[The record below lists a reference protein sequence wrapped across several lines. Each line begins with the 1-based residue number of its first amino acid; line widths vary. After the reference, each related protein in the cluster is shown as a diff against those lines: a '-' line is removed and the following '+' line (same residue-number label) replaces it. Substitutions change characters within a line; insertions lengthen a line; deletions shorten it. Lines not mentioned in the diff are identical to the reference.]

1 MKNLISLLVV
11 LMSVFGWSQQKWSL
25 KECVDHAVE
34 NNLTIDQSRIQMQ
47 LAENDMNYTQN
58 QWLPSV
64 SGYFDNSLSLGTHHP
79 AINKGYQQYSNSL
92 GVRSSIVLYN
102 GGLLGL
108 NNEKAELN
116 VESYKLQT
124 DKTID
129 DISLMV
135 VNYYLNV
142 MLNRELLQIT
152 EGNLEVSRQQLERSQ
167 KLFDAG
173 RIARADLVQAEAS
186 MAQEK
191 KNVADAKIEVDRAL
205 FNLSVLLQL
214 PDYRD
219 FDVETILLPNEMTIR
234 LYDLEQVVET
244 AYANQP
250 AVKKAAVD
258 LKMAEKDIEIAKTSL
273 KPTVTATYNLG
284 TSYADYFN
292 KGLMTDAWLSQW
304 YDNLTNVFGVGVS
317 IPIFEKHN
325 NKLNIEKAQISQ
337 SMAQNQMEQQKQII
351 RENVQAAYFDA
362 NSSFEA
368 YEAAKESV
376 RSNEIS
382 VDFAQRS
389 FDAGV
394 LNLYDLNI
402 ARNNLIAAK
411 AQLAQA
417 KYNYAFRMKVL
428 DFYAG
433 IPLTVGLE

>member
-1 MKNLISLLVV
+1 
-11 LMSVFGWSQQKWSL
+11 
-25 KECVDHAVE
+25 
-34 NNLTIDQSRIQMQ
+34 
-47 LAENDMNYTQN
+47 
-58 QWLPSV
+58 
-64 SGYFDNSLSLGTHHP
+64 
-79 AINKGYQQYSNSL
+79 
-92 GVRSSIVLYN
+92 
-102 GGLLGL
+102 
-108 NNEKAELN
+108 
-116 VESYKLQT
+116 
-124 DKTID
+124 
-129 DISLMV
+129 
-135 VNYYLNV
+135 
-142 MLNRELLQIT
+142 
-152 EGNLEVSRQQLERSQ
+152 LERSQ

-273 KPTVTATYNLG
+273 KPTITATYNLG

-376 RSNEIS
+376 RSNELS
-382 VDFAQRS
+382 ADFAQRS